1 MCPATTSTWDQYG
14 TLFLLLC
21 CLAGFALTVFWVVGI
36 AVVIAGGRL
45 KDLAKVRSYPTF
57 FLLTLLVVF
66 VLYVSPCLL
75 PLHTQGVAQLVVY
88 LLTVL
93 QVLSNVSLAELKS
106 KRNEVNRK
114 IARLRAVA
122 NRASYVPSMMAPN
135 LLRV

>member
-1 MCPATTSTWDQYG
+1 MSPSRMRMVFNDRASVSRPSAPTRRIHRG
-14 TLFLLLC
+14 TRVNPQVYSLPY
-21 CLAGFALTVFWVVGI
+21 ARRAQLTFHSVPMSVR
-36 AVVIAGGRL
+36 AIAGDKIGKLLNKRRIL
-45 KDLAKVRSYPTF
+45 NNKIVEKAARTRS
-57 FLLTLLVVF
+57 
-66 VLYVSPCLL
+66 
-75 PLHTQGVAQLVVY
+75 
-88 LLTVL
+88 